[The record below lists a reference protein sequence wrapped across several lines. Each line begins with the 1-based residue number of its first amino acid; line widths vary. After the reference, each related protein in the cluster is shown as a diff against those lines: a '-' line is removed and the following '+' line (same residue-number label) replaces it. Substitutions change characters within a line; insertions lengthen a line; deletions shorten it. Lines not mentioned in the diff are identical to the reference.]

1 MKRVRYL
8 AGLVVLAS
16 LFLSDAS
23 AGPFRNRGRQE
34 ADSTASAACDPQIP
48 AISSGYGA
56 DGPYKPDI
64 ESVDN
69 PAFREPVQVFFPA
82 GAPGKRPV
90 IFFSHGYG
98 PGVWE
103 VYKDLIQ
110 HMVSVGEVVVFSG
123 YPMIRASNDERY
135 DDLWQGFKAAADR
148 YDDRMDLSRVGFV
161 GHSFGGGATPAMAYK
176 GLVQQGWGKQGA
188 FLMELAPWYAFQ
200 ITDAEMQQYPAGTL
214 QLVEVYDKDDTNDH
228 RMGIDLY
235 KSTKLAAD
243 YYVMV
248 HSGTVAGCSLTA
260 DHSTPGRNPSLRQKQ
275 YAVFRPFDMLADA
288 AFSGSTGARQA
299 LTGFGTDGVYQ
310 PLSLVA
316 SPVPDQP
323 ESHYRNPWSD
333 PKNQRVGH

>member
-1 MKRVRYL
+1 MNRVGVL
-8 AGLVVLAS
+8 AGLAVLA
-16 LFLSDAS
+16 FLSWSDVS
-23 AGPFRNRGRQE
+23 AGPFRNRDRQE
-34 ADSTASAACDPQIP
+34 AGSAAGAACDAHIP
-48 AISSGYGA
+48 AISSGYGM

-98 PGVWE
+98 PGDWR
-103 VYKDLIQ
+103 VYEDLIQ

-123 YPMIRASNDERY
+123 YPMIRASNDQRY
-135 DDLWQGFKAAADR
+135 DDLWQGFKAAADK
-148 YDDRMDLSRVGFV
+148 YADRMDLGRVGFV
-161 GHSFGGGATPAMAYK
+161 GHSFGGGATPAMAYR
-176 GLVQQGWGKQGA
+176 GLVQQAWGKQGA

-235 KSTKLAAD
+235 KSTKLAAN

-248 HSGTVAGCSLTA
+248 HSETGTGCSLTA

-288 AFSGSTGARQA
+288 AFNGSAAARQA
-299 LTGFGTDGVYQ
+299 LAGFGADGAYQ

-316 SPVPDQP
+316 SPLPDQP
-323 ESHYRNPWSD
+323 ESYYGNPWSD
-333 PKNQRVGH
+333 PKNPRAGH

>member
-1 MKRVRYL
+1 MDRLGNL
-8 AGLVVLAS
+8 AGLAVLA
-16 LFLSDAS
+16 FLSLSDVY
-23 AGPFRNRGRQE
+23 AGPFRNRDRQE
-34 ADSTASAACDPQIP
+34 ADNTASAACDVQIP

-56 DGPYKPDI
+56 DGPYKPNI
-64 ESVDN
+64 ESVGN
-69 PAFREPVQVFFPA
+69 PAFREPVQVFLPT

-98 PGVWE
+98 PGVWD
-103 VYKDLIQ
+103 VYKDLIL
-110 HMVSVGEVVVFSG
+110 HMVSMGEVVVFSG

-135 DDLWQGFKAAADR
+135 DDLWQGFKAAADK
-148 YDDRMDLSRVGFV
+148 YADRMDLSRVGFM
-161 GHSFGGGATPAMAYK
+161 GHSFGGGATPAMAYR
-176 GLVQQGWGKQGA
+176 GLVQQSWGKQGA

-200 ITDAEMQQYPAGTL
+200 ITDAEMQRYPAGTL

-235 KSTKLAAD
+235 KSTKLTAN

-248 HSGTVAGCSLTA
+248 HSETVAGCGLTA

-288 AFSGSTGARQA
+288 AFNGSTTARQA
-299 LTGFGTDGVYQ
+299 LSGFSASGAYQ
-310 PLSLVA
+310 PLSLLI

-323 ESHYRNPWSD
+323 ESYYRNPWSD
-333 PKNQRVGH
+333 PRNPRVLH

>member
-1 MKRVRYL
+1 MKRYASM
-8 AGLVVLAS
+8 AGVALLSVL
-16 LFLSDAS
+16 FWSDAS
-23 AGPFRNRGRQE
+23 AGLFSNRSQQQE
-34 ADSTASAACDPQIP
+34 STATAACDPQIP
-48 AISSGYGA
+48 AITSGYGA
-56 DGPYKPDI
+56 DGSYQADI

-69 PAFREPVQVFFPA
+69 PSFREPVQVFFPQ
-82 GAPGKRPV
+82 GATGKRPV

-98 PGVWE
+98 PGDWH

-123 YPMIRASNDERY
+123 YPMIRASNDDRY
-135 DDLWQGFKAAADR
+135 DDLWQGFKAAAGK
-148 YDDRMDLSRVGFV
+148 YADRMDLTRVGFV
-161 GHSFGGGATPAMAYK
+161 GHSFGGGATPAMAYR

-214 QLVEVYDKDDTNDH
+214 QMVEVYDEDDTNDH

-235 KSTKLAAD
+235 KSTKLAAN

-248 HSGTVAGCSLTA
+248 HSGVVAGCGLTA

-275 YAVFRPFDMLADA
+275 YAVFRPFDALADA
-288 AFSGSTGARQA
+288 AFSGSVVARQA
-299 LTGFGTDGVYQ
+299 LTAWNTAGSTYQ

-316 SPVPDQP
+316 SPTPDQP
-323 ESHYRNPWSD
+323 ESYYKNPWSD
-333 PKNQRVGH
+333 PKNPRAWH